1 MSDTALSPSTPRG
14 SFFSR
19 MSEQHIVATVF
30 VVAMFMD
37 IMDGTI
43 VNTALPAIGKAFHH
57 GSPSDLA
64 WIVLGY
70 LMSLAIF
77 IPASGWLG
85 ERFGTKKVFLASL
98 FIFTAS
104 SALCGFA
111 HSIDQLTAFRF
122 LQGIGGGMMT
132 PVGTA
137 MLYRAYPPHLRAKA
151 GAILA
156 IPTLL
161 APASGPVLGGYITD
175 GWGWRWIFYVN
186 LPFGILT
193 FLFGWWKLKEYQHH
207 AENRFDP
214 WGFTLSALSLGGL
227 LYGLNQVELSG
238 WGSTKVIAG
247 LAVGVVAGVALV
259 VVESKIAEPIL
270 ALRLF
275 KDRVFTAT
283 NVTSAFATASFFGLV
298 LLMPLMLQGVR
309 GLSPASSGLTTF
321 PQAVG
326 VMIMSQV
333 ARKLYPVIGPRRMVM
348 VGLTVA
354 GAVMMLLL
362 GTHLDTNL
370 WVYRGILFGR
380 GLCWAFVFI
389 PLQAAAFSQIGFAD
403 TGRASA
409 LFSTQRQVAS
419 SLGIAVLISILTT
432 QIDRVKAQVA
442 QHQIAPTQIS
452 QHFSDAYHQPFL
464 WVCLFAFAGAIS
476 AWFIDDEKVLS
487 VLRRSSAAP
496 SGGTSN

>member
-1 MSDTALSPSTPRG
+1 
-14 SFFSR
+14 
-19 MSEQHIVATVF
+19 
-30 VVAMFMD
+30 
-37 IMDGTI
+37 
-43 VNTALPAIGKAFHH
+43 
-57 GSPSDLA
+57 
-64 WIVLGY
+64 
-70 LMSLAIF
+70 
-77 IPASGWLG
+77 
-85 ERFGTKKVFLASL
+85 
-98 FIFTAS
+98 
-104 SALCGFA
+104 
-111 HSIDQLTAFRF
+111 
-122 LQGIGGGMMT
+122 
-132 PVGTA
+132 
-137 MLYRAYPPHLRAKA
+137 
-151 GAILA
+151 
-156 IPTLL
+156 
-161 APASGPVLGGYITD
+161 
-175 GWGWRWIFYVN
+175 
-186 LPFGILT
+186 
-193 FLFGWWKLKEYQHH
+193 
-207 AENRFDP
+207 
-214 WGFTLSALSLGGL
+214 
-227 LYGLNQVELSG
+227 
-238 WGSTKVIAG
+238 
-247 LAVGVVAGVALV
+247 
-259 VVESKIAEPIL
+259 
-270 ALRLF
+270 
-275 KDRVFTAT
+275 
-283 NVTSAFATASFFGLV
+283 
-298 LLMPLMLQGVR
+298 
-309 GLSPASSGLTTF
+309 
-321 PQAVG
+321 
-326 VMIMSQV
+326 
-333 ARKLYPVIGPRRMVM
+333 MVM